1 MSAMTGAICL
11 LFFLSGV
18 AALLFESLW
27 FVQASLA
34 FGNSVWASALV
45 LAGFMGGLGIGNAA
59 AIRFADRWRRPLFV
73 YAILE
78 VAVGVSGCAL
88 VWLLPFLSPMLTPLL
103 GQIADFPTLLN
114 GIRLATSFVLMLV
127 PTTAMGLTLPLL
139 VRAIHRHRSDFGRV
153 LGDLYGWNTLG
164 AMVGALIGELGLVAG
179 AGIRGAAAVAGAL
192 NVLVALLAYRLV
204 RQQTPK
210 EARETDT
217 LQKTPGS
224 LTMSVWILAAAAALG
239 GGLFLALEVVWFR
252 HLLIF
257 HNAFSWNFSLMLAV
271 VLAGIGCGGLIAAR
285 LFRRLAEAHR
295 LAGTVALIAGALAA
309 GCYCS
314 AGPILKSNPAW
325 PPNLAILPGAVWLMF
340 PVAVASGVLFTLLG
354 RAIQSKLV
362 TGGRAA
368 AVTTL
373 ANTGGAMVGSLVGAF
388 ILVPVLG
395 MERSLFGLSAAYG
408 GVALLVACAL
418 PHPPPSLR
426 LAGWAATAALVIT
439 LSVFPFGRLT
449 NVYLREARAGF
460 EAAGERPVVIREGLT
475 ETIQYLRRDL
485 LGAPYYYRMVT
496 NNHSMSATDVRS
508 RRYMSLFAW
517 LPGAVHPAPR
527 RALLICFGVGT
538 TASALTAVPGLQ
550 SLDIVDISRDVLEL
564 GAIPFPN
571 PGTNPLLD
579 RRVRTVV
586 EDGRFFLQTTPNR
599 YDLITAEP
607 PPPKFAGIASLYS
620 REYFHL
626 VRDRLAD
633 GGIVSYWLP
642 VYQLSDLEARAISA
656 GFVDAFP
663 EASLWTGA
671 GLDWMLVGIKPP
683 LRATPTTT
691 IDRLWTDP
699 ALKTKLDALLLSG
712 PAQLGATFITDGTR
726 LRDWIGAAPPL
737 TDDRPKRLASRE
749 TDTRP
754 DFPLHV
760 AFMNSPSSA
769 EDFSHSTFIQH
780 FFPETHRQAALKQ
793 FPRQTAINAVLAN
806 TYTLNLVPYLHRHID
821 DPDVVNAI
829 FWMLKTDAHNA
840 RAIVAANRGK
850 VHLDEG
856 YFTTMALLALI
867 DGDLSQADRWLAIAQ
882 PSAPS
887 VYLPF
892 RIYFRLRLGDVTGAR
907 QLAGQLIACSGAER
921 SSVEDYLI
929 WVFGIFGQPVDFTR
943 TAGAPS

>member
-1 MSAMTGAICL
+1 MTGAICL

-27 FVQASLA
+27 FVQTSLA

-59 AIRFADRWRRPLFV
+59 AIRYADRWHRPLFV

-78 VAVGVSGCAL
+78 VAVGISGYTL
-88 VWLLPFLSPMLTPLL
+88 VWLLPVLSPMLAPWL
-103 GQIADFPTLLN
+103 GQIADYPTLLN
-114 GIRLATSFVLMLV
+114 GIRLAMSFTLMLV

-139 VRAIHRHRSDFGRV
+139 VRAIQRHGSDFGGA
-153 LGDLYGWNTLG
+153 LGNLYGWNTLG

-179 AGIRGAAAVAGAL
+179 TGIRGAAAVAGTL
-192 NVLVALLAYRLV
+192 NVLAALLAYRLV
-204 RQQTPK
+204 RQQTLK
-210 EARETDT
+210 EPREADT
-217 LQKTPGS
+217 LPKTPGS
-224 LTMSVWILAAAAALG
+224 HSAAVWVLAAAAALSG
-239 GGLFLALEVVWFR
+239 AVFLALEVVWFR
-252 HLLIF
+252 QLLIF

-271 VLAGIGCGGLIAAR
+271 VLAGIGCGGLIAVR
-285 LFRRLAEAHR
+285 LFKRLADAHR
-295 LAGTVALIAGALAA
+295 LAGTVAWIAGALVA
-309 GCYCS
+309 GSYYS
-314 AGPILKSNPAW
+314 AGPILKANPAW
-325 PPNLAILPGAVWLMF
+325 PPDLAILPGAVWLMF
-340 PVAVASGVLFTLLG
+340 PVAVASGMLFTLLG
-354 RAIQSKLV
+354 RAIQSELV
-362 TGGRAA
+362 IGGRAA

-388 ILVPVLG
+388 FLVPVLG
-395 MERSLFGLSAAYG
+395 IERSLFGLSAAYG
-408 GVALLVACAL
+408 GVALLVAIAL
-418 PHPPPSLR
+418 PRPQLSLR
-426 LAGWAATAALVIT
+426 LAGWVSAAAFVIA

-449 NVYLREARAGF
+449 DVYLRDARAGF

-517 LPGAVHPAPR
+517 LPGAMHPAPR
-527 RALLICFGVGT
+527 RALLICYGVGT
-538 TASALTAVPGLQ
+538 TASALTAVPGLR
-550 SLDIVDISRDVLEL
+550 SLDVVDISREVLEL
-564 GAIPFPN
+564 GAVPFPN

-599 YDLITAEP
+599 YDIITAEP

-642 VYQLSDLEARAISA
+642 VYQLTDLEARAISA
-656 GFVDAFP
+656 GFLDAFP

-683 LRATPTTT
+683 LHTNSTTA
-691 IDRLWTDP
+691 IDRLWADP
-699 ALKTKLDALLLSG
+699 AIKTKLDALLLSG

-754 DFPLHV
+754 DFPLYV

-769 EDFSHSTFIQH
+769 EDFSHSAMIRH
-780 FFPETHRQAALKQ
+780 FFSETHRQAALKQ
-793 FPRQTAINAVLAN
+793 FPRQTAINAILAN
-806 TYTLNLVPYLHRHID
+806 TYTLNLVPYLHQHLD

-829 FWMLKTDAHNA
+829 FWMLKSDAHDA

-850 VHLDEG
+850 GPFDEG
-856 YFTTMALLALI
+856 VFNTMALLALT
-867 DGDLSQADRWLAIAQ
+867 DGDLSQADCWLANAQ
-882 PSAPS
+882 PFAPS

-892 RIYFRLRLGDVTGAR
+892 RIYFRLRLGDVPEAR
-907 QLAGQLIACSGAER
+907 QLAGLLIAGAGADQA
-921 SSVEDYLI
+921 SVKDYLI
-929 WVFGIFGQPVDFTR
+929 WVFGVFGQTIDFPH
-943 TAGAPS
+943 AVGAAS